1 MKKVFYLFLLFCVVT
16 TNAQDQRVIS
26 NDWVAF
32 RQTIDVQTKVKK
44 KFKVVAS
51 VKVESNEPKAWAGIW
66 SRVDKK
72 TEGVDF
78 FDNMEDR
85 PIKSNSWQAYTVEG
99 TIDEN
104 SKALNFGGICSY
116 NGKFYFDKFELFIEN
131 AKGVLEPYAI
141 MNAGFEMA
149 LKNGEIQ
156 KWEFGVEKGKVRK
169 VKEYAVSIDK
179 SAVAGNSSLL
189 LEGTGIVIKETG
201 KIGNVEG
208 ASPQIGAMISMLEDL
223 KDRVERTVKN
233 MNQYET
239 DYLHDEKANRIGSLI
254 MHLAAAE
261 KYYQVLTFE
270 NREFTPEEK
279 AKWSTALDLDKGGRD
294 EWKGHEMQYYLD
306 IYNEVRNK
314 TIAELKKRD
323 DAWFNQQVMKEEV
336 TNHYCWFHVM
346 EHQSSHLGQILFL
359 KKRIPPQKE
368 VILEQKIKN

>member
-32 RQTIDVQTKVKK
+32 RQTIDIQVKVKK

-51 VKVESNEPKAWAGIW
+51 VKVESTEPKAWAGIW
-66 SRVDKK
+66 SRVDNK
-72 TEGVDF
+72 TEGVGF

-85 PIKSNSWQAYTVEG
+85 PIKSNSWQTYTVEG

-131 AKGVLEPYAI
+131 AKGVLEPYTI
-141 MNAGFEMA
+141 MNASFEMP

-156 KWEFGVEKGKVRK
+156 KWEFGTRKGKSTK
-169 VKEYAVSIDK
+169 VKEYSAKLDK
-179 SAVAGNSSLL
+179 NSVAGNTSLL
-189 LEGTGIVIKETG
+189 LEGTGIVVKETG

-279 AKWSTALDLDKGGRD
+279 AQWGTALDLDKGGRD
-294 EWKGHEMQYYLD
+294 EWKGHDIQYYLD

-323 DAWFNQQVMKEEV
+323 DVWFNQLVMKEEV

>member
-1 MKKVFYLFLLFCVVT
+1 MKNVFCLFFLFCVVT
-16 TNAQDQRVIS
+16 TKAQNQVVIS
-26 NDWVAF
+26 NDWMAF
-32 RQTIDVQTKVKK
+32 RQTIDIQTKVKK

-51 VKVESNEPKAWAGIW
+51 VKVESNEPKTWAAIW
-66 SRVDKK
+66 SRVDNK
-72 TEGVDF
+72 TDEVGF
-78 FDNMEDR
+78 FDNMGNR
-85 PIKSNSWQAYTVEG
+85 PIKSNTWQSYTIEG

-104 SKALNFGGICSY
+104 SKALNFGGLCSY

-131 AKGVLEPYAI
+131 AKGVLEPYTI
-141 MNAGFEMA
+141 MNASFEMP

-156 KWEFGVEKGKVRK
+156 KWEFGTRKDKITK
-169 VKEYAVSIDK
+169 VKEYSAKLDK
-179 SAVAGNSSLL
+179 SAAAGNASLL
-189 LEGTGIVIKETG
+189 LEGTGIVVKETG

-233 MNQYET
+233 LSPYEI

-270 NREFTPEEK
+270 NRDFTPEEQ
-279 AKWSTALDLDKGGRD
+279 AKWGTALDLDKGGRD
-294 EWKGHEMQYYLD
+294 EWKGHDVQYYLD
-306 IYNEVRNK
+306 IYTQVRNK
-314 TIAELKKRD
+314 TIEELKKRD
-323 DAWFNQQVMKEEV
+323 DVWFNQLVMKEEI

>member
-1 MKKVFYLFLLFCVVT
+1 MKKLLSSLFFLIVLT
-16 TNAQDQRVIS
+16 IQAQKQVVIS

-32 RQTIDVQTKVKK
+32 RQTVDIQTKVKK

-51 VKVESNEPKAWAGIW
+51 VKVETNEPKAWAGIW
-66 SRVDKK
+66 SRIDNK
-72 TEGVDF
+72 TDEVGF
-78 FDNMEDR
+78 FDNMGDR
-85 PIKSNSWQAYTVEG
+85 PIKLNTWQTYTVEG
-99 TIDEN
+99 TIDAD
-104 SKALNFGGICSY
+104 SKALNFGGLCSY

-131 AKGVLEPYAI
+131 AKGILEPYTI
-141 MNAGFEMA
+141 MNASFEMP

-156 KWEFGVEKGKVRK
+156 KWEFGTRKGKITK
-169 VKEYAVSIDK
+169 VKEYSAKLDK
-179 SAVAGNSSLL
+179 SAVAGNASLL
-189 LEGTGIVIKETG
+189 LEGTGIVVKETG

-223 KDRVERTVKN
+223 KSRVERTVKN

-270 NREFTPEEK
+270 NRDFTPDEK
-279 AKWSTALDLDKGGRD
+279 AKWGTALDLDKGGRD
-294 EWKGHEMQYYLD
+294 EWKGHEIQYYLD

-314 TIAELKKRD
+314 TISELKKRD
-323 DAWFNQQVMKEEV
+323 DVWFNQLVMKEEI

>member
-1 MKKVFYLFLLFCVVT
+1 MKKLITALFCFIVFLT
-16 TNAQDQRVIS
+16 QAQGVIS

-32 RQTIDVQTKVKK
+32 RQTIDIQTKVKK

-51 VKVESNEPKAWAGIW
+51 VKVETNEPKAWAGIW
-66 SRVDKK
+66 SRVDNKND
-72 TEGVDF
+72 EMGF
-78 FDNMEDR
+78 FDNMGNR
-85 PIKSNSWQAYTVEG
+85 PIKSNTWQSYTIEG

-104 SKALNFGGICSY
+104 SKALNFGGLCSY

-131 AKGVLEPYAI
+131 AKGVLEPYTI
-141 MNAGFEMA
+141 MNASFEMP

-156 KWEFGVEKGKVRK
+156 KWEFGTRKGKITK
-169 VKEYAVSIDK
+169 VKEYSTKLDK
-179 SAVAGNSSLL
+179 SAVAGNTSLL

-233 MNQYET
+233 MNQYEI

-270 NREFTPEEK
+270 NRDFTPEEQ
-279 AKWSTALDLDKGGRD
+279 AKWGTALDLDKGGRD
-294 EWKGHEMQYYLD
+294 EWKGHDVQYYLD
-306 IYNEVRNK
+306 IYTQVRNK
-314 TIAELKKRD
+314 TIEELKKRD

>member
-1 MKKVFYLFLLFCVVT
+1 M
-16 TNAQDQRVIS
+16 
-26 NDWVAF
+26 
-32 RQTIDVQTKVKK
+32 
-44 KFKVVAS
+44 
-51 VKVESNEPKAWAGIW
+51 
-66 SRVDKK
+66 
-72 TEGVDF
+72 
-78 FDNMEDR
+78 
-85 PIKSNSWQAYTVEG
+85 
-99 TIDEN
+99 
-104 SKALNFGGICSY
+104 CSY

-131 AKGVLEPYAI
+131 AKGLLEPYTI
-141 MNAGFEMA
+141 MNASFEMP

-156 KWEFGVEKGKVRK
+156 KWEFGTRKGKTTK
-169 VKEYAVSIDK
+169 VKEYSAKLDK
-179 SAVAGNSSLL
+179 SAAAGNASLL
-189 LEGTGIVIKETG
+189 LEGTGIVVKETG

-233 MNQYET
+233 MSLYEI

-270 NREFTPEEK
+270 NRDFTPEEK
-279 AKWSTALDLDKGGRD
+279 AKWGTALDLDKGGRD
-294 EWKGHEMQYYLD
+294 KWKGHEIQYYLD

-314 TIAELKKRD
+314 TIEELKKRD

-368 VILEQKIKN
+368 IILEQKIKN